1 MNIFLFPGEELLTSK
16 LIDPDM
22 VASLALE
29 TIEELS
35 F

>member
-1 MNIFLFPGEELLTSK
+1 MNIFLSGEELLTSK

-29 TIEELS
+29 TIGELL